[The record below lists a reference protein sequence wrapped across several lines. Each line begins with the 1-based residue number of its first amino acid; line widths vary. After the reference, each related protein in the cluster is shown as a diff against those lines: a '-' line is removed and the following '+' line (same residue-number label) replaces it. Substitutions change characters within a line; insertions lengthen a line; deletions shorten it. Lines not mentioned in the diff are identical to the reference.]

1 MFNLPIGLRAKVAVL
16 SLFLLCLPWL
26 GYQYVWEMEKYLRLG
41 QEKTLEGTTQ
51 ALATALHERP
61 RLFDSQASFLTQVE
75 QGRDLYAYPLAGPI
89 QLDGKLGDWQ
99 PYRHRALHYG
109 EDYQIYKRD
118 QATPLAIDFTH
129 MVGKYAGYLYGFF
142 EVTDPQVIY
151 RGKNSLS
158 IDRNDHIAI
167 ATLAPDGQFRR
178 YIVATTKDGWI
189 SAFELPE
196 DPALTTPVTPEV
208 KIQGKWL
215 KTTKGYNVELRIPLS
230 MVGSKLGFAIY
241 DVNDRNTRQLDAIV
255 GTSAIDDVNKL
266 GTVLVP
272 SPEIE
277 SIIKG
282 MAHNSSRIWV
292 VDKHGRVLAKSGDI
306 RSDNSV
312 WARSTIEKEGK
323 TSWDRFKQQYLHP
336 LYYKILT
343 TPPKDFVDSLQD
355 STVLQGSHISKAL
368 QGKQGST
375 WRLTPDSKAVVLAA
389 ASPIWIDDKV
399 MGVVIAEETTHGIR
413 TLRNKALEKL
423 FNVILTIMSMGT
435 LALFFFASNISSRIR
450 KLRDEAEEAID
461 NQGRIKKSIQG
472 SKVRDEIGDLSRSFA
487 SIVSRLGQ
495 YTHYLENMSS
505 RLSHE
510 LRTPVAVVRS
520 SLEHLSLQTLNPDSR
535 KYVDRA
541 QEGVNRLNMIL
552 SNMSEATRLEESL
565 THAEKSLFPLDKVVS
580 GCMQGYQMTYPNQQF
595 NTDIEPQT
603 ILVEG
608 VPEYIAQLMDK
619 LIANALEFSHPDS
632 AIEVSLVVQSKSALI
647 SVTNYGP
654 PLPDNMS
661 EQIFES
667 MVSVRAQKA
676 QDKPHLGLGLYIARL
691 ISLFHKGKISAQNR
705 VNDQG
710 AVSGVEIVIQ
720 LPISKEKSV

>member
-1 MFNLPIGLRAKVAVL
+1 MFSIPLGLRAKVAIL

-26 GYQYVWEMEKYLRLG
+26 GYQYVWEMEKYLRHG

-61 RLFDSQASFLTQVE
+61 KLFDKQASFLSQVK
-75 QGRDLYAYPLAGPI
+75 QGRDLYAYPLSGPI
-89 QLDGKLGDWQ
+89 QLDGKLADWSQYRQSSINYGSEHLLFNANEPQ
-99 PYRHRALHYG
+99 PAQLN
-109 EDYQIYKRD
+109 
-118 QATPLAIDFTH
+118 FTH

-142 EVTDPQVIY
+142 EVNDANVVY
-151 RGKNSLS
+151 RGSNSLS
-158 IDRNDHIAI
+158 IDNNDHLAI

-196 DPALTTPVTPEV
+196 DPKLKKPVTPEV

-215 KTTKGYNVELRIPLS
+215 KTAQGYTIELRIPLD
-230 MVGSKLGFAIY
+230 MVGSKLGFAIV
-241 DVNDRNTRQLDAIV
+241 DVNNSTSRTVDAII
-255 GTSAIDDVNKL
+255 GTSGTDDVNQL

-282 MAHNSSRIWV
+282 MSHNSSRIWV

-306 RSDNSV
+306 HNSNNV
-312 WARSTIEKEGK
+312 WAQASKEAEDSGY
-323 TSWDRFKQQYLHP
+323 WGQFKSHYLMP
-336 LYYKILT
+336 LYYRILT
-343 TPPKDFVDSLQD
+343 KPPKDFVDSLKN
-355 STVLQGSHISKAL
+355 STVLQGSHIEKAL
-368 QGKQGST
+368 DGKLGST
-375 WRLTPDSKAVVLAA
+375 WRLTPDGKAVILTA

-413 TLRNKALEKL
+413 TLRNRALEKL
-423 FNVILTIMSMGT
+423 FNVIITIMSMGT
-435 LALFFFASNISSRIR
+435 LALFFFASSISSRIR
-450 KLRDEAEEAID
+450 KLRDEAERAID
-461 NQGRIKKSIQG
+461 SQGRIKQGISG

-487 SIVSRLGQ
+487 NIVSRLSQ

-520 SLEHLSLQTLNPDSR
+520 SLEHLNAQDLPAQHQ

-541 QEGVNRLNMIL
+541 QEGVSRLNMIL
-552 SNMSEATRLEESL
+552 NSMGEATRLEEAL
-565 THAEKSLFPLDKVVS
+565 THAEVSQFSLSKVIS
-580 GCMQGYQMTYPNQQF
+580 GCMQGYQLTYPKQKFDIDISDDNL
-595 NTDIEPQT
+595 NT
-603 ILVEG
+603 EG

-619 LIANALEFSHPDS
+619 LIANAIEFSQPDS
-632 AIEVSLVVQSKSALI
+632 AIEVNLTSKNRSATLT
-647 SVTNYGP
+647 VYNQGVG
-654 PLPDNMS
+654 LPENMS

-667 MVSVRAQKA
+667 MVSVRKQKA
-676 QDKPHLGLGLYIARL
+676 QNKPHLGLGLYIARL
-691 ISLFHKGKISAQNR
+691 ITHFHRGQISASNR
-705 VNDQG
+705 WEDNQLK
-710 AVSGVEIVIQ
+710 GVEFRIN
-720 LPISKEKSV
+720 LPIITG

>member
-1 MFNLPIGLRAKVAVL
+1 M
-16 SLFLLCLPWL
+16 
-26 GYQYVWEMEKYLRLG
+26 
-41 QEKTLEGTTQ
+41 
-51 ALATALHERP
+51 
-61 RLFDSQASFLTQVE
+61 
-75 QGRDLYAYPLAGPI
+75 
-89 QLDGKLGDWQ
+89 
-99 PYRHRALHYG
+99 
-109 EDYQIYKRD
+109 
-118 QATPLAIDFTH
+118 
-129 MVGKYAGYLYGFF
+129 
-142 EVTDPQVIY
+142 IY